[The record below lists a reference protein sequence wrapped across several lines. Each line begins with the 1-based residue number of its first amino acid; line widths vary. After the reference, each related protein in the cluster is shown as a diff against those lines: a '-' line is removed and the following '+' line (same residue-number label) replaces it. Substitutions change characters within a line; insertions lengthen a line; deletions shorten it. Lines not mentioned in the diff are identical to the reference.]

1 MDEYNPYKNMTLR
14 QELEARFAEVDRKQK
29 EQDALD
35 YIRNNM
41 QFSPNNAGNINTGQQ
56 PNGWSSLSNSNSG
69 FGDSIVGQH
78 IDNAVNRPNGNNR
91 QNNDYPQ
98 RPNNSFQSPAS
109 STNMPRLPKFSSS
122 NSYPTA
128 TSPQKSA
135 VWDNVKTWGNN
146 FADATEAATVGY
158 ATGATLGNFDE
169 AMGAATAAV
178 TLNPD
183 NYTMGRDAVRKLQ
196 NDLSH
201 SHPWAY
207 GVGEFTGAMTT
218 PMHLAKDTTF
228 ANKAL
233 NAFTDTISASAGY
246 ANDWNDFATNLAVNG
261 AANWLGLKA
270 EQLPIFRAS
279 ARPLMQLGKKILKQ
293 GINSSAD
300 KLKNIYYNDDEK
312 YHY

>member
-1 MDEYNPYKNMTLR
+1 M
-14 QELEARFAEVDRKQK
+14 A
-29 EQDALD
+29 
-35 YIRNNM
+35 
-41 QFSPNNAGNINTGQQ
+41 
-56 PNGWSSLSNSNSG
+56 
-69 FGDSIVGQH
+69 
-78 IDNAVNRPNGNNR
+78 
-91 QNNDYPQ
+91 
-98 RPNNSFQSPAS
+98 
-109 STNMPRLPKFSSS
+109 
-122 NSYPTA
+122 
-128 TSPQKSA
+128 
-135 VWDNVKTWGNN
+135 NN

-201 SHPWAY
+201 RHPWAY

-218 PMHLAKDTTF
+218 PMHLTKDTTF

-233 NAFTDTISASAGY
+233 NAFTDTISASVGY

-261 AANWLGLKA
+261 ATNWLGLKA

-279 ARPLMQLGKKILKQ
+279 ARPLMQLGKKC
-293 GINSSAD
+293 
-300 KLKNIYYNDDEK
+300 
-312 YHY
+312 